1 MTNTTNQAALL
12 RAREPI
18 AALLAEHAAF
28 SSLFDQLWLAR
39 RGAAPAESEYTAET
53 RKALAVA
60 RAINARPA
68 AGEDVPALLAEVRR
82 LQTELSRR
90 VQCGDCGAVGEVFTG
105 ADGRAYLDP
114 SGGET
119 GLSAGARFGPARL
132 TPVDSEETHVV
143 ADDSDDPEHVDDC
156 PGCPTP

>member
-1 MTNTTNQAALL
+1 MTTPADELRQAADTLRSARFAGAMTATPAVAALL

-60 RAINARPA
+60 RAINAAARP
-68 AGEDVPALLAEVRR
+68 
-82 LQTELSRR
+82 
-90 VQCGDCGAVGEVFTG
+90 
-105 ADGRAYLDP
+105 
-114 SGGET
+114 
-119 GLSAGARFGPARL
+119 
-132 TPVDSEETHVV
+132 
-143 ADDSDDPEHVDDC
+143 
-156 PGCPTP
+156 